1 LFTSADSGGHPHVNV
16 VTIDGAGTAGT
27 PHPLREGATSD
38 SGGLFSSDGH
48 WVAFASSESGRGEA
62 YIVPFPGPGPK
73 VQVSDHGASRI
84 RWAPNGRELLYWD
97 AIGGNS
103 ALYSVAIQTSPFSA
117 GTPVKLFSMFSG
129 TTWDVAPD
137 GQHFLIESVGEGAT
151 IATVTSWFD
160 ELKRRAPAKK

>member
-1 LFTSADSGGHPHVNV
+1 
-16 VTIDGAGTAGT
+16 
-27 PHPLREGATSD
+27 
-38 SGGLFSSDGH
+38 
-48 WVAFASSESGRGEA
+48 
-62 YIVPFPGPGPK
+62 
-73 VQVSDHGASRI
+73 VSDHGASRI

-137 GQHFLIESVGEGAT
+137 GQHFLVESVGEGAT
-151 IATVTSWFD
+151 IATVTNWFD